1 MLEPNQILDIE
12 LGQITPNIA
21 VGMLLEERTD
31 SVHEVQSLTSQVE
44 RLEHLETDEII
55 NGTIDD
61 KDDRI
66 AELVAEV
73 KRLSKPSY

>member
-12 LGQITPNIA
+12 LGQIPPNIA
-21 VGMLLEERTD
+21 VGLLLEERTD
-31 SVHEVQSLTSQVE
+31 SVHEVRSLTSQVE

-55 NGTIDD
+55 NGTSDD

-66 AELVAEV
+66 AELVEEV
-73 KRLSKPSY
+73 RRLSKPSY